1 MATTTTNLGLTKPAT
16 SDNVDITVIN
26 GNMDKI
32 DAAVGASLIPILE
45 VNFGTVSTLPAT
57 VRSDKI
63 KSNMVV
69 LAHRI
74 GTPKN
79 VASDITVSTANGSA
93 TISGTLRGATSFY
106 VYLSP
111 CSVA

>member
-57 VRSDKI
+57 VQSGKI

-69 LAHRI
+69 LAHWI

-93 TISGTLRGATSFY
+93 TINGTLRGATTFY

-111 CSVA
+111 RSVS